1 MTKADHIVV
10 DGADSHLASAGRPLP
25 GVEVQIMDDD
35 GNPVERTEIGEIWLR
50 SRAVVPGYF
59 GNPEQTATEF
69 QDGFWKSGDVGRI
82 DERGFFHIVDRKKD
96 MIISGGFNIYA
107 NEVEAALNSHEA
119 VLMSAVVGVPH
130 EEWGES
136 VHAEVM
142 LKDGASTSVEE
153 LVEHVR
159 GQLGGYKT
167 PKTIEIVAELPVSV
181 VGKVLRRKVREKYW
195 TEAGRK
201 VG

>member
-1 MTKADHIVV
+1 MSKADHLVE
-10 DGADSHLASAGRPLP
+10 DGDDSHLASAGRPSPFTEL
-25 GVEVQIMDDD
+25 EIMDDD
-35 GNPVERTEIGEIWLR
+35 GNPVPRGETGEIWLR
-50 SRAVVPGYF
+50 SRAIVPGYF
-59 GNPEQTATEF
+59 GNPEQTASEF
-69 QDGFWKSGDVGRI
+69 QDGFWKSGDIGRI

-107 NEVEAALNSHEA
+107 NEVESALNSHPA

-142 LKDGASTSVEE
+142 LKEGAEVEE
-153 LVEHVR
+153 AELIQHVR
-159 GQLGGYKT
+159 NELGGYKT
-167 PKTIEIVAELPVSV
+167 PKSVEIVEEIPTSV
-181 VGKVLRRKVREKYW
+181 VGKVLRRQVRQKYW
-195 TEAGRK
+195 EEAGRK

>member
-1 MTKADHIVV
+1 
-10 DGADSHLASAGRPLP
+10 
-25 GVEVQIMDDD
+25 
-35 GNPVERTEIGEIWLR
+35 
-50 SRAVVPGYF
+50 VPGYF
-59 GNPEQTATEF
+59 GNPEQTASEF
-69 QDGFWKSGDVGRI
+69 QDGFWKSGDIGRI

-107 NEVEAALNSHEA
+107 NEVESALNSHPA

-142 LKDGASTSVEE
+142 LKEGAEVEE
-153 LVEHVR
+153 AALIQHVR
-159 GQLGGYKT
+159 NELGGYKT
-167 PKTIEIVAELPVSV
+167 PKSVEIVEEIPTSV
-181 VGKVLRRKVREKYW
+181 VGKVLRRQVRQKYW
-195 TEAGRK
+195 EEAGRK